1 VTTKIKIMCVRAAAA
16 ATSILLLTG
25 CNDAEATWSLPADAS
40 AAPAASPSTPAVRL
54 GAAGSPCR
62 LPVAFELAELWE
74 PEAVDIDKAGELAA
88 LLRAGPFEVVCEV
101 DAKPAGE
108 IGFLRVY
115 VAKARTGTPRSH
127 LEAFVAAESPKTGGV
142 EVRNIKYTAPTIG
155 GTPAAEVTYEPYNKA
170 LDHKSKYSAFAVNT
184 PQGAVVVKLAP
195 GGADEHA
202 NVLPAFELARTS
214 LTVNR

>member
-1 VTTKIKIMCVRAAAA
+1 VTTKIKTWHVRAAAA
-16 ATSILLLTG
+16 ATSILLLTA
-25 CNDAEATWSLPADAS
+25 CNTAEATWSLPA
-40 AAPAASPSTPAVRL
+40 ASPSTPATRL
-54 GAAGSPCR
+54 GAADSACR
-62 LPVAFELAELWE
+62 LPVTFDLVAFWKPA
-74 PEAVDIDKAGELAA
+74 AVDIATAGELAA
-88 LLRAGPFEVVCEV
+88 LYRTGPFEVVCEV

-127 LEAFVAAESPKTGGV
+127 LEAFVAGESPRSGGV
-142 EVRNIKYTAPTIG
+142 EVRNIKYTALTIG

-170 LDHKSKYSAFAVNT
+170 LDHASKYSAFALNT
-184 PQGAVVVKLAP
+184 PAGAVVVKLAP
-195 GGADEHA
+195 AGADEHP